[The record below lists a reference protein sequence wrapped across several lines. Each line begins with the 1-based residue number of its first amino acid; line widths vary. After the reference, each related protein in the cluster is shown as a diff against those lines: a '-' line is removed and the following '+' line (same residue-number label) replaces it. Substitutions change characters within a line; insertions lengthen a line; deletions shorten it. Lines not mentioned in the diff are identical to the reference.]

1 MRKCAPGGGEALNWS
16 QNSGGWSRT
25 SHPPS
30 VPRGENTRSLA
41 RVASSSRRMPA
52 INPSKPYLASASFNP
67 SVLRAADRAAGGK
80 VDRWSPAAGRV
91 DLEIE
96 LPFLAVAIAKRV
108 HLGELLA
115 GIDCRRGTA
124 PGRRTPCAPA
134 RSSRWNPCRA
144 TTAAPAFS
152 AARRPRGKCRCS
164 APQAR
169 RGGPSSGIARASAGI
184 CVHPPS
190 GRGNQGNRS
199 VAGSLSRTCI
209 SRPWSLE
216 AKIL

>member
-80 VDRWSPAAGRV
+80 VGSMGSSGGGGS
-91 DLEIE
+91 LTQHQ
-96 LPFLAVAIAKRV
+96 LPSLAVAIAKRV
-108 HLGELLA
+108 HLRKFLA
-115 GIDCRRGTA
+115 GIDVQCGERNAAEKGLARQPDHHVGILA
-124 PGRRTPCAPA
+124 QRPQQRELLQPRERFPEDVDALGLERVQMVHGRLI
-134 RSSRWNPCRA
+134 
-144 TTAAPAFS
+144 
-152 AARRPRGKCRCS
+152 
-164 APQAR
+164 QAR
-169 RGGPSSGIARASAGI
+169 VCR
-184 CVHPPS
+184 VF
-190 GRGNQGNRS
+190 
-199 VAGSLSRTCI
+199 
-209 SRPWSLE
+209 
-216 AKIL
+216 